1 MNTAEIIAL
10 LIAIVII
17 TIMICGTWLASRKSA
32 SETLKSASEISREIV
47 LELADKYHISIDFQP
62 NGVINW
68 FIGTKREDISVLSN
82 LNNNKGDQYN
92 AKPM

>member
-47 LELADKYHISIDFQP
+47 LGLADKYHICIDFQP
-62 NGVINW
+62 DCTIHW
-68 FIGTKREDISVLSN
+68 FVGTKREDTSTLI
-82 LNNNKGDQYN
+82 KEIEKDG
-92 AKPM
+92 